1 MREYHKIETVF
12 NRDIDGTKKLI
23 EGDFRSETLEFLKD
37 CEFEWTEK
45 CDGTSMQAFWDGHT
59 VTINGRTEKSQIPAE
74 LANFMAKTFCTPE
87 AEEMFEQKFGGSEV
101 ILFGEGYG
109 RKIQGVGSLY
119 IPDGVSF
126 IMFDVMVGETWLK
139 RESVEDIAKCF
150 GVDVVPIVGRG
161 TIAEAVEYVKT
172 HKVSTISEKAPLEGV
187 VCRPRVELFD
197 RMGRRVIVKIKGRD
211 FT

>member
-45 CDGTSMQAFWDGHT
+45 VDGTNVRIYWDGHT
-59 VTINGRTEKSQIPAE
+59 VTLGGRTDKAQIPAD
-74 LANFMAKTFCTPE
+74 LVNYLNKVFCTPE
-87 AEEMFEQKFGGSEV
+87 AEEMFEQKFGESTV

>member
-1 MREYHKIETVF
+1 
-12 NRDIDGTKKLI
+12 
-23 EGDFRSETLEFLKD
+23 
-37 CEFEWTEK
+37 
-45 CDGTSMQAFWDGHT
+45 
-59 VTINGRTEKSQIPAE
+59 
-74 LANFMAKTFCTPE
+74 
-87 AEEMFEQKFGGSEV
+87 
-101 ILFGEGYG
+101 
-109 RKIQGVGSLY
+109 
-119 IPDGVSF
+119 
-126 IMFDVMVGETWLK
+126 MVGETWLK